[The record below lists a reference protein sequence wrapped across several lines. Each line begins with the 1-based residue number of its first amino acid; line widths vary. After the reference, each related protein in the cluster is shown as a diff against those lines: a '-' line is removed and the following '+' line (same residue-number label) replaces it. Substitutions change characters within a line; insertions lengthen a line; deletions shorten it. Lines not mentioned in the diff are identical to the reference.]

1 MERCLLVKLLH
12 THTKKEMNR
21 RPLAT
26 LGHEYEGRWMARVR
40 GSASNKSGDTHP
52 WRRRFCSESTRS
64 CCKCVESVERG
75 DPPCQ
80 RKHSA
85 FQPPLHP
92 TANKVMR
99 QHASCDARCNKLL
112 HALCDYRMRPVIVYR
127 QLVTLRLH
135 TSGLTLLVS
144 SLLAQITTRDGLP
157 APSATPTVCSRTNSR
172 DLLFRGCRW
181 RGQQPRQANPGLWG

>member
-1 MERCLLVKLLH
+1 
-12 THTKKEMNR
+12 MNR

-80 RKHSA
+80 SKAFA
-85 FQPPLHP
+85 FQPPSPLR
-92 TANKVMR
+92 NKVMR
-99 QHASCDARCNKLL
+99 QHASCDVTCKNCCTLFCSYKIRPRHCIPPARHSASAQQRF
-112 HALCDYRMRPVIVYR
+112 HAVCLISPRSDHYQRRPCSA
-127 QLVTLRLH
+127 LRNAN
-135 TSGLTLLVS
+135 GLQQSELSSS
-144 SLLAQITTRDGLP
+144 SLPRLP
-157 APSATPTVCSRTNSR
+157 VARPTAST
-172 DLLFRGCRW
+172 G
-181 RGQQPRQANPGLWG
+181 

>member
-1 MERCLLVKLLH
+1 MAVMERCLLVKLLH

-112 HALCDYRMRPVIVYR
+112 HALCDYRMRPRHCIPPAR
-127 QLVTLRLH
+127 HSASAHQRSHAACLISPRSDHHQRRPSSALRNAN
-135 TSGLTLLVS
+135 GLQQNELS
-144 SLLAQITTRDGLP
+144 RPSLPRLP
-157 APSATPTVCSRTNSR
+157 VARPTAST
-172 DLLFRGCRW
+172 G
-181 RGQQPRQANPGLWG
+181 